1 MCDPGLNTGKD
12 KPALTSI
19 LKSVEKLDYG
29 LSIRLYDNKL
39 KLKVKIIN

>member
-12 KPALTSI
+12 KPALRDNLGSVG
-19 LKSVEKLDYG
+19 KSEYG
-29 LSIRLYDNKL
+29 LSVKLCENKL